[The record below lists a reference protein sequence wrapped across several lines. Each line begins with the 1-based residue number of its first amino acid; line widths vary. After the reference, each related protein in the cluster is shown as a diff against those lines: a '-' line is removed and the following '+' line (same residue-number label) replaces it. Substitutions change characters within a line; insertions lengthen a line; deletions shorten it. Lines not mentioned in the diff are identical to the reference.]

1 MGFEINPEEWGRIKQ
16 QIEDIHEDIRGD
28 LGILEQLR
36 RMNGRLRVNEIK
48 VGILFAGGGVVVAV
62 ITILKFTGHI

>member
-1 MGFEINPEEWGRIKQ
+1 MDFQVDPEEWGRIKQ

-28 LGILEQLR
+28 LGILAQLR

-48 VGILFAGGGVVVAV
+48 VGILFAGGGVAVAV
-62 ITILKFTGHI
+62 VTVLKLMGHI